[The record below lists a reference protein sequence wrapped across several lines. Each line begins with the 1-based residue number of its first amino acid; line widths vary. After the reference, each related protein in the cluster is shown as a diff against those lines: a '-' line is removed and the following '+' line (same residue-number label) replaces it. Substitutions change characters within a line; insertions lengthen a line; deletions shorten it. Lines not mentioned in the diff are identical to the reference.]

1 MTECTL
7 YEVFVELNEEYC
19 FMDNN
24 LTPMVTM
31 RSVVIPFMNRVELSN
46 LDLKSSSCSA
56 HA

>member
-1 MTECTL
+1 MTDCTL
-7 YEVFVELNEEYC
+7 YEVYVEKKG
-19 FMDNN
+19 NN

-31 RSVVIPFMNRVELSN
+31 RSVVIPFMNNVELSN